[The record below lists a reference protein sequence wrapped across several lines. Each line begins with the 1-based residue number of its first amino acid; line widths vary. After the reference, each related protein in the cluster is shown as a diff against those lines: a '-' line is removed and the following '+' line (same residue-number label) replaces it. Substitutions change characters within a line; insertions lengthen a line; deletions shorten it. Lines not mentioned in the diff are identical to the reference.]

1 MELTEIFMAI
11 TYQAVFHFL
20 KAQYGHVVVHMLMG
34 HLDKHSKSPAE
45 LKASIT
51 DVLSET
57 VIIAAGGSIGG

>member
-1 MELTEIFMAI
+1 M
-11 TYQAVFHFL
+11 FHFL
-20 KAQYGHVVVHMLMG
+20 QAQYGHVVVHMLMG